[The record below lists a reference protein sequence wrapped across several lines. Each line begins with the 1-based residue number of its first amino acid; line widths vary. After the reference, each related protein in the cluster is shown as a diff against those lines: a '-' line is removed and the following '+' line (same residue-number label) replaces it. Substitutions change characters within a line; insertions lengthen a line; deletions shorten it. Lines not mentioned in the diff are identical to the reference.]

1 MEYNQLTDSVK
12 RKALIKH
19 FLAGETN
26 LAEERLLIQW
36 FKQNAP
42 EEDEKQV
49 ASLIG
54 ALSLPTV
61 SLERALSD
69 DDVHMFDELVKKNYG
84 HRRLIWK
91 VLAVVTSAAA
101 IVVALVLWPRDK
113 DNRDYLRPSS
123 EEIIES
129 IVALYDISLNEI
141 SCMTAEPIGQDVILT
156 VQLTDNNE
164 FSFIVSKN
172 QVDGSIRLLASN
184 R

>member
-1 MEYNQLTDSVK
+1 MEYNQLADSVK
-12 RKALIKH
+12 RKTLIQR

-36 FKQNAP
+36 FKQNAA

-54 ALSLPTV
+54 VLSLPTTDLD
-61 SLERALSD
+61 SSLSD
-69 DDVHMFDELVKKNYG
+69 DGVLLFDELVKEKNN
-84 HRRLIWK
+84 HKKLIWRL
-91 VLAVVTSAAA
+91 LAVVSSAAA
-101 IVVALVLWPRDK
+101 IVVALVLCPKGRED
-113 DNRDYLRPSS
+113 REYLRPSS

-156 VQLTDNNE
+156 VQLTDNAE
-164 FSFIVSKN
+164 LSFFVSKN
-172 QVDGSIRLLASN
+172 QVDGSIRLLAN
-184 R
+184 NN